1 MRILDILAEKNRK
14 LLSIAPETATRRAV
28 ALMASEHVGALVV
41 QDVDGHLLG
50 IVSEHGIIE
59 GLARRGGH
67 LLEVSVR
74 ELMVSDGPTVS
85 PSDSVLT
92 AMRTMTERRARH
104 LPVTADTKVVGL
116 VSVGDLLKSRL
127 VEKTEENTVLQDI
140 ARLRLAA
147 A

>member
-1 MRILDILAEKNRK
+1 
-14 LLSIAPETATRRAV
+14 
-28 ALMASEHVGALVV
+28 MASEHVGALVV